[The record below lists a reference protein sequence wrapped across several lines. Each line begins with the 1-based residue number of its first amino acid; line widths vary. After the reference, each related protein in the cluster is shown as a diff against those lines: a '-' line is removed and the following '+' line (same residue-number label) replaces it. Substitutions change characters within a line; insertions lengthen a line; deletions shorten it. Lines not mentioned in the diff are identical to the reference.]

1 MSRFFLNLLI
11 AMRSL
16 ENFRI
21 RTILASLGVFLGT
34 LSLIVV
40 SGVTDSLTEK
50 TENET
55 RKLGDRLLIVKSG
68 VVVSHGPRTRLM
80 SDANTLTVDD
90 ARAIGDQILGVEAV
104 SPSGSKVFP
113 VRYQGNVLPA
123 TLVVGVT
130 TNFPRVREFRPMQ
143 GAFWGEREERDL
155 ARVVVLGS
163 KIAWKLFG
171 NEDPV
176 GRYVMVWR
184 IPMQVVGVM
193 EEKGADVS
201 GADQDSQ
208 VFVPLS
214 TFLHRIANRDY
225 VDSIFVKIDEES
237 RMMGARRGIVD
248 ILRLL
253 HRISPGEK
261 DDFTV
266 IDIRDVSALKTQAM
280 RMIGT
285 LGTVSSIISFSIG
298 GIGILSIMILIVNE
312 RRMEIGLRRAVGG
325 RKRDI
330 VFQFLTE
337 SSLISVAGG
346 TAGMLAGMAL
356 NLVIFRV
363 ADLPVSSSGI
373 GHLSAFAASVLI
385 GILSGIYPARR
396 ATAIEPIEVL
406 RS

>member
-1 MSRFFLNLLI
+1 MSRFVLNLLI
-11 AMRSL
+11 AARSL
-16 ENFRI
+16 ENFRL
-21 RTILASLGVFLGT
+21 RTILAVLGVFLGT

-40 SGVTDSLTEK
+40 SGVTDSLAEK
-50 TENET
+50 TKNET
-55 RKLGDRLLIVKSG
+55 RRLGERILIVKSG
-68 VVVSHGPRTRLM
+68 LVVSHGPRTRLM
-80 SDANTLTVDD
+80 SEANTLTTED
-90 ARAIGDQILGVEAV
+90 ARAILDQVLGVEAV
-104 SPSGSKVFP
+104 SPSGDKVFP
-113 VRYQGNVLPA
+113 VRYQGKVLPG

-130 TNFPRVREFRPMQ
+130 TNFPEVRDFRPSM
-143 GAFWGEREERDL
+143 GAFWGDREERDL

-163 KIAWKLFG
+163 KIAQKLFG
-171 NEDPV
+171 KEDPI

-184 IPMQVVGVM
+184 VPMKVVGVM

-214 TFLHRIANRDY
+214 TFLHRLANRDY
-225 VDSIFVKIDEES
+225 VDTIFVKVVHES
-237 RMMGARRGIVD
+237 GMAKVRSCIAD
-248 ILRLL
+248 ILRPR
-253 HRISPGEK
+253 HRIAPGEK

-266 IDIRDVSALKTQAM
+266 IDIRDVLALKTQAM
-280 RMIGT
+280 KMIGT

-312 RRMEIGLRRAVGG
+312 RRIEIGLRRAIGG

-330 VFQFLTE
+330 VLQFLTE
-337 SSLISVAGG
+337 SSLISMIGG
-346 TAGMLAGMAL
+346 TVGMLAGMAL
-356 NLVIFRV
+356 NLFIFRA
-363 ADLPVSSSGI
+363 ADLPVSSSAA
-373 GHLSAFAASVLI
+373 GHLSAFGACFLI

>member
-1 MSRFFLNLLI
+1 VSRFFLNLLI

-285 LGTVSSIISFSIG
+285 LGTVSSIISFSYLG
-298 GIGILSIMILIVNE
+298 GSREYFPIMIPHRKRKTNGD
-312 RRMEIGLRRAVGG
+312 RTSAGG
-325 RKRDI
+325 RGEKEGYSLSVSHGIFTHLRGWRHGGDAGRHGI
-330 VFQFLTE
+330 EPCYFSCSR
-337 SSLISVAGG
+337 SSCLLIRHR
-346 TAGMLAGMAL
+346 TP
-356 NLVIFRV
+356 FRLCRIRTDWYPV
-363 ADLPVSSSGI
+363 RDLPGPQ
-373 GHLSAFAASVLI
+373 GNGNRTH
-385 GILSGIYPARR
+385 
-396 ATAIEPIEVL
+396 
-406 RS
+406 